1 MTVPKAAVFD
11 LGKVLVDFDYSI
23 AARRIAARGKMT
35 VLEIAAYINRSPLFV
50 EYESGRVTTQQFFD
64 EIRRVTGFQGDL
76 AEFSNCFAD
85 IFTAIE
91 PMVQLQAELQQRG
104 MAAYAFSNTNELAV
118 AHIRPTFPF
127 YSKFDG
133 CILSYEHGVM
143 KPDAGLYEVV
153 ERQSGRRGA
162 EILYLDDRPENVAA
176 GAARGWHAILH
187 ESPEKSRAAIQKLR
201 LLNHG

>member
-91 PMVQLQAELQQRG
+91 PMVQLRAELQQRG

-187 ESPEKSRAAIQKLR
+187 ESPEKSRAAIQKLG